1 MALVVKDRV
10 QETSATT
17 GTGTLT
23 LSGAVTGFQTFSS
36 AIGNT
41 NTTYYTIQGGSEWE
55 VGIGTVGAG
64 TLSRDTVLESSNS
77 GSLVNFSAG
86 SKFVFCTYPAEKS
99 VDSETAQTLT
109 NKTISGAS
117 NTLSNIG
124 NSSLTNS
131 SITINGTSTSL
142 GGSINVGTVTSVT
155 GTSPVVSSGGATPA
169 ISMAAATTS
178 INGYLTSTD
187 WNTFNGK
194 YSVGGALG
202 TPSSGTVTNLTGTAS
217 ININGTVGATT
228 SNTGKFTTLETNNAL
243 AVKFAAS
250 SGTIP
255 FAIGATGTI
264 PVDRGIAV
272 YNTAGAA
279 IPFIAYTSSTT
290 QAGYIL
296 TSGSTISFVQGSD
309 YRLKENVVDMDKPS
323 VLSRLMLT
331 RPVNFD
337 WKDGSTLHNYGFI
350 AHELQEVFPQ
360 SVHGNKDAVNS
371 DGTIFTQGV
380 NLASLTPYLVAS
392 IQEIKKQ
399 LDEVKAELQTL
410 KNSA

>member
-55 VGIGTVGAG
+55 VGIGTVGAE

-109 NKTISGAS
+109 NKTLTSPTLTTPVLGTPSSGTLTNCTGLPVSTGISGLGS
-117 NTLSNIG
+117 NVATALA
-124 NSSLTNS
+124 T
-131 SITINGTSTSL
+131 
-142 GGSINVGTVTSVT
+142 NVG
-155 GTSPVVSSGGATPA
+155 SSGAFVT
-169 ISMAAATTS
+169 
-178 INGYLTSTD
+178 NE
-187 WNTFNGK
+187 
-194 YSVGGALG
+194 GALG

-228 SNTGKFTTLETNNAL
+228 ANTGKFTTLETNNAL
-243 AVKFAAS
+243 AIKYAAAS
-250 SGTIP
+250 GAFP
-255 FAIGATGTI
+255 VAIGATGSI

-296 TSGSTISFVQGSD
+296 TSGSTIAFVQGSD
-309 YRLKENVVDMDKPS
+309 YRLKENVSDMNKLETLNKMMS
-323 VLSRLMLT
+323 I

-337 WKDGSTLHNYGFI
+337 WKDGNTLHNYGFL
-350 AHELQEVFPQ
+350 AHELQEGFPQ
-360 SVHGNKDAVNS
+360 AVHGEKDAVNE
-371 DGTIFTQGV
+371 DGSIRTQSV
-380 NLASLTPYLVAS
+380 NLTALIPYLVAS
-392 IQEIKKQ
+392 VQELKNQ